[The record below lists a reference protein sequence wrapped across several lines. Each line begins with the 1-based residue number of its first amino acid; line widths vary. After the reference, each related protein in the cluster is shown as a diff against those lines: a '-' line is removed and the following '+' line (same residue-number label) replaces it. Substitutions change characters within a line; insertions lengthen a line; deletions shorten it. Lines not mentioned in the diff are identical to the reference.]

1 MRRLAISLSLIMT
14 SCLAGCSFDLFHDT
28 SWLTACEIDP
38 TVVGCADAAA
48 QDGGPDA
55 PADVVVE
62 GDVGVGEEPG
72 SDDASD
78 AETGG

>member
-1 MRRLAISLSLIMT
+1 MRRLAISLSLLVA

-38 TVVGCADAAA
+38 TVAGCADADT

-55 PADVVVE
+55 PADVGVE

-72 SDDASD
+72 SDDAGD